1 MPLLQAEDVKAY
13 YVTRAGTV
21 RAVDG
26 VNLEVDSDTVLGVA
40 GESGCGKSTL
50 INVLMMNVRPPLR
63 FLGGKVVL
71 NGLTISEME
80 RERLKR
86 DVWGKLVALVPQAAL
101 NALMP
106 TMRVRDFVID
116 VVREHQEL
124 PEKEIV
130 DMARKR
136 FEELGLPPSALDLYP
151 HELSGGMRQRAV
163 IAVAT
168 LLNPKLLLADE
179 VTSALDVST
188 QRQVLEL
195 LMDLRR
201 RRFISSIVFVT
212 HDIAVL
218 RQIADEIAIMYA
230 GKIVEKAP
238 TEDIILDPL
247 HPYTAALVNSVLTP
261 EPEVRRRGLS
271 YLPGEPPSLINP
283 PPGCR
288 FHPRCPKA
296 MSICSKEE
304 PKLVKAS
311 GGRKVAC
318 HLYG

>member
-188 QRQVLEL
+188 KRQVLEL

-212 HDIAVL
+212 HD
-218 RQIADEIAIMYA
+218 
-230 GKIVEKAP
+230 
-238 TEDIILDPL
+238 
-247 HPYTAALVNSVLTP
+247 
-261 EPEVRRRGLS
+261 
-271 YLPGEPPSLINP
+271 
-283 PPGCR
+283 
-288 FHPRCPKA
+288 
-296 MSICSKEE
+296 
-304 PKLVKAS
+304 
-311 GGRKVAC
+311 
-318 HLYG
+318 

>member
-311 GGRKVAC
+311 GGR
-318 HLYG
+318 

>member
-1 MPLLQAEDVKAY
+1 MHLLQAEDVKAY

-50 INVLMMNVRPPLR
+50 INVMMMNVRPPLR

-86 DVWGKLVALVPQAAL
+86 EVWGKLVTLVPQAAL

-311 GGRKVAC
+311 GGRTVAC

>member
-86 DVWGKLVALVPQAAL
+86 EVWGKLVALVPQAAL

-311 GGRKVAC
+311 GGRTVAC

>member
-296 MSICSKEE
+296 MSVCSKEE

-311 GGRKVAC
+311 GGRTVAC

>member
-195 LMDLRR
+195 LMNLRR

-261 EPEVRRRGLS
+261 EPEVRRKGLS

-311 GGRKVAC
+311 GGRMVAC

>member
-238 TEDIILDPL
+238 TEDIILEPL

-311 GGRKVAC
+311 GGRTVAC

>member
-311 GGRKVAC
+311 GGRTVAC

>member
-1 MPLLQAEDVKAY
+1 MHLLQAEDVKAY
-13 YVTRAGTV
+13 YVTRAGTI

-63 FLGGKVVL
+63 FLGGRVVL

-86 DVWGKLVALVPQAAL
+86 EVWGKLVTLVPQAAL

-124 PEKEIV
+124 LEKEIV

-136 FEELGLPPSALDLYP
+136 FEELGLPPSTLDLYP

-201 RRFISSIVFVT
+201 RKFISSIVFVT

-238 TEDIILDPL
+238 TEEIILEPL

-261 EPEVRRRGLS
+261 E
-271 YLPGEPPSLINP
+271 
-283 PPGCR
+283 
-288 FHPRCPKA
+288 
-296 MSICSKEE
+296 
-304 PKLVKAS
+304 
-311 GGRKVAC
+311 
-318 HLYG
+318 